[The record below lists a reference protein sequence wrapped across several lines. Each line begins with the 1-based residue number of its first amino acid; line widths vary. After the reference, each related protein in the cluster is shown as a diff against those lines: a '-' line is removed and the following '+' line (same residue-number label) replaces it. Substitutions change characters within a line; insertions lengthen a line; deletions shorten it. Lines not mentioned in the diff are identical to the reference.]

1 MIKIVSGIL
10 LSAAVLFGA
19 DIKWEKD
26 LASAVERAGKE
37 KKPLMVVVTK
47 YGCKWCDVLKKETL
61 KNPKVSD
68 TLNRDFVSYEAVMEE
83 GTVPQS
89 LMTPGTPA
97 TWFIKGKTPMFE
109 PIMGAVGVDDFLYAL
124 DAVKKE
130 YAAPAS
136 KK

>member
-1 MIKIVSGIL
+1 MIKIICGIV
-10 LSAAVLFGA
+10 LSAVVLLGA

-26 LASAVERAGKE
+26 LASAVDRAGKE
-37 KKPLMVVVTK
+37 KKPLMVVVSK

-61 KNPKVSD
+61 QNPKVAAV
-68 TLNRDFVSYEAVMEE
+68 LNRDFVAYEAILEE

-97 TWFIKGKTPMFE
+97 TWFIKGKSPMFE
-109 PIMGAVGVDDFLYAL
+109 PVMGAIGVDDFLYAL
-124 DAVKKE
+124 ETVKKE

>member
-1 MIKIVSGIL
+1 MIKIVSGII

-26 LASAVERAGKE
+26 LASAVDRAGKE

-47 YGCKWCDVLKKETL
+47 YGCKWCDLLKKETL

-68 TLNRDFVSYEAVMEE
+68 ALNRNFVAYEAVMEE
-83 GTVPQS
+83 GTVPQA

-124 DAVKKE
+124 DTVKKE

>member
-1 MIKIVSGIL
+1 MIKIVAAL
-10 LSAAVLFGA
+10 LLGSAVLFGGE
-19 DIKWEKD
+19 IKWEKD
-26 LASAVERAGKE
+26 LSGAIERAAKE

-61 KNPKVSD
+61 KNPKVSAIV
-68 TLNRDFVSYEAVMEE
+68 NRDFVAYEGVMEE
-83 GTVPQS
+83 GGVPQS

-109 PIMGAVGVDDFLYAL
+109 PVMGAVGVEDFLYAL
-124 DAVKKE
+124 DTVKKE

>member
-1 MIKIVSGIL
+1 MTKIIAGMMLGTVL
-10 LSAAVLFGA
+10 LFGG

-26 LASAVERAGKE
+26 LASAVERGVKE

-61 KNPKVSD
+61 QDPKVAAA
-68 TLNRDFVSYEAVMEE
+68 LKKDFIAYEAVMEE

-109 PIMGAVGVDDFLYAL
+109 PVMGAIGVEDFLFAL
-124 DAVKKE
+124 DTVKKE
-130 YAAPAS
+130 YNAPSS